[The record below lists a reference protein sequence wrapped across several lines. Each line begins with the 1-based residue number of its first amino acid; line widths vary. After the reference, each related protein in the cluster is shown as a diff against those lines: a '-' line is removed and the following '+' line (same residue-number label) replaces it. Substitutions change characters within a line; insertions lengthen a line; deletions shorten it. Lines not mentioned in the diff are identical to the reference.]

1 MTENTANSSIFTHFS
16 TIKDPRVNRCK
27 KHKLID
33 ILFMTLSAVICGADN
48 WVAIEA
54 FCKAKKAWLTDVLK
68 LKNGIP
74 SHDTFGNVFAM
85 LDTEQFSESVTIQQN
100 KFRFY
105 LTGFWGKF
113 LKNTVCTIY

>member
-54 FCKAKKAWLTDVLK
+54 FCKAKKALRHVILLAQSVQIGLK
-68 LKNGIP
+68 RYRLQLEHIGALRI
-74 SHDTFGNVFAM
+74 SC
-85 LDTEQFSESVTIQQN
+85 
-100 KFRFY
+100 
-105 LTGFWGKF
+105 TGH
-113 LKNTVCTIY
+113 